1 MGVGT
6 SDGDVLDEED
16 ERKKVFE
23 DERKTTRTL
32 TERTTARR
40 NGKF

>member
-1 MGVGT
+1 V
-6 SDGDVLDEED
+6 
-16 ERKKVFE
+16 KKVFE